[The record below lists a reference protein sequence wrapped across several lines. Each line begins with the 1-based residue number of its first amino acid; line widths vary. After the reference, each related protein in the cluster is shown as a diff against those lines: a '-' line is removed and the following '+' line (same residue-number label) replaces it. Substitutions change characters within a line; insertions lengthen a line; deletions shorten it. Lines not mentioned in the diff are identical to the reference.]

1 MSLGISF
8 KHCVYPYCNHDK
20 GLAIA
25 FHTGC
30 VEMAAPFGTPLHE
43 YRLATEH
50 SYRHASLKHERRRG
64 RVREFIEDALHKA
77 YGKLP
82 PELWHIVSDDDELI
96 RLYAIAELSLQHHKT
111 EWSVDPSV
119 TMLTTVVRMD
129 GVEYVGTLT
138 NSPRIANHQTAK
150 LMDPS
155 VSESLYI
162 SSDHLGIRQV
172 ILVPNEATSDAAY
185 PTYWQTVSANNQ
197 MLTFHGDVSPQ
208 VDVGVLE
215 ANSVCAG
222 PQASDAI
229 DSFDLSSSSLASSSS
244 TV

>member
-1 MSLGISF
+1 
-8 KHCVYPYCNHDK
+8 
-20 GLAIA
+20 
-25 FHTGC
+25 
-30 VEMAAPFGTPLHE
+30 MAAPLGTPLHK

-50 SYRHASLKHERRRG
+50 SYPHASLNYERRRG
-64 RVREFIEDALHKA
+64 RVRELIEGALRKA
-77 YGKLP
+77 YGKLS
-82 PELWHIVSDDDELI
+82 PELWHLVSDDDELI
-96 RLYAIAELSLQHHKT
+96 RLYAITELSLQRRKT

-119 TMLTTVVRMD
+119 PMLTTVVRMD

-138 NSPRIANHQTAK
+138 NSPRIANRQTEK
-150 LMDPS
+150 LMNS
-155 VSESLYI
+155 SISGNLYI

-172 ILVPNEATSDAAY
+172 IAVPNEDTSDTAY
-185 PTYWQTVSANNQ
+185 PAYWQTVSAKQ

-208 VDVGVLE
+208 ASAVPE
-215 ANSVCAG
+215 ANSVRIG